1 MVYKGRRKKTIHYY
15 TIKSVEKVLKPRVLR
30 EVRTMHALQHP
41 NVLHFHQWY
50 ETTNHLW
57 LILEYCV
64 GGDLLSLIRQDIRLP
79 EASVHDFGRDLVS
92 ALLFLHSQGV
102 LYCDLKPSN
111 ILLDENGKIKLGDF
125 GLARRLGRGGDAAGG
140 GAGGAGGKRG
150 TPCYMAPEL
159 FQEAGCHSMASD
171 LWALGCVL
179 YECAAGHPPFVSSS
193 FTSLVRSI
201 LEDDPKPLPNAS
213 PELHALL
220 AGLLEKNPC
229 RRLGWGDLVQLPFWK
244 VPPGELPEFPPNRDF
259 DAFVREAGYLGEG
272 DEAAGGEGAGGKR
285 QGQGLREDLGESGP
299 VGDGRGEGLVAEGPP
314 EPGAPGTVAAGH
326 ASTRS
331 DGGAIVSPTRP
342 GRPGTSGRQGSVDVL
357 RLSQVV
363 RENMERE
370 EGGADYRSSLNV
382 DNSDIHLDNPDAEL
396 DFSTAAEPEGGGR
409 VHTMRR
415 PPCAP
420 RPQPLQGGQPPTG
433 GQGRQESPWGG
444 ASSLESLLHRDRS
457 RRSARGQSN
466 GAPPPGRV
474 SRHLARV
481 VGPLAV
487 RRVLCRKNR
496 LLLRGPE
503 QGGEVPRKRL
513 PLLRRATGRALRGGS
528 ARRIGTLS
536 SGRACWIR

>member
-125 GLARRLGRGGDAAGG
+125 GLARRLGRSGDPAGG
-140 GAGGAGGKRG
+140 SGGGKRG

-220 AGLLEKNPC
+220 SGLLEKNPC
-229 RRLGWGDLVQLPFWK
+229 RRLGWGELVQLPFWK

-259 DAFVREAGYLGEG
+259 DAFVREAGYLGGGGGGGGGGAGTGRTGKGEG
-272 DEAAGGEGAGGKR
+272 EGGEKTWEGAQLWTGVMTGWWPRGNRNQGRPAPLVPWEPMSMSLARARRGGRPPRQHGSAGGARRADRAVWTCSGSPRWSGRTWSGKR
-285 QGQGLREDLGESGP
+285 VGL
-299 VGDGRGEGLVAEGPP
+299 
-314 EPGAPGTVAAGH
+314 
-326 ASTRS
+326 
-331 DGGAIVSPTRP
+331 
-342 GRPGTSGRQGSVDVL
+342 
-357 RLSQVV
+357 
-363 RENMERE
+363 
-370 EGGADYRSSLNV
+370 
-382 DNSDIHLDNPDAEL
+382 
-396 DFSTAAEPEGGGR
+396 STA
-409 VHTMRR
+409 
-415 PPCAP
+415 
-420 RPQPLQGGQPPTG
+420 
-433 GQGRQESPWGG
+433 
-444 ASSLESLLHRDRS
+444 
-457 RRSARGQSN
+457 
-466 GAPPPGRV
+466 
-474 SRHLARV
+474 
-481 VGPLAV
+481 
-487 RRVLCRKNR
+487 
-496 LLLRGPE
+496 
-503 QGGEVPRKRL
+503 
-513 PLLRRATGRALRGGS
+513 RA
-528 ARRIGTLS
+528 
-536 SGRACWIR
+536 

>member
-125 GLARRLGRGGDAAGG
+125 GLARRLGRSGDPAGG
-140 GAGGAGGKRG
+140 SGGGKRG

-220 AGLLEKNPC
+220 SGLLEKNPC
-229 RRLGWGDLVQLPFWK
+229 RRLGWGELVQLPFWK

-259 DAFVREAGYLGEG
+259 DAFVREAGYLG
-272 DEAAGGEGAGGKR
+272 GEGADGE
-285 QGQGLREDLGESGP
+285 GQGRGRREDLGGSP
-299 VGDGRGEGLVAEGPP
+299 AVDRRDGGVVAAGQS
-314 EPGAPGTVAAGH
+314 EPGASGTAGAMGADAYV
-326 ASTRS
+326 ASTHS
-331 DGGAIVSPTRP
+331 EGAATASPTRP
-342 GRPGTSGRQGSVDVL
+342 GGRGPPGRQGSVDVL

-363 RENMERE
+363 RENLERE
-370 EGGADYRSSLNV
+370 EGGAEYRSSLNV
-382 DNSDIHLDNPDAEL
+382 DNSDIQLDNPDAEL
-396 DFSTAAEPEGGGR
+396 DFSTAPQPGVGGEEAQDVETAPCPEAPDTPGGTAPNRGGGGGR
-409 VHTMRR
+409 RAHGGRR
-415 PPCAP
+415 ALWRVSAAGTGRRAP
-420 RPQPLQGGQPPTG
+420 RGGGRTG
-433 GQGRQESPWGG
+433 SPRRGG
-444 ASSLESLLHRDRS
+444 ARGSS
-457 RRSARGQSN
+457 
-466 GAPPPGRV
+466 PGR
-474 SRHLARV
+474 RAPRQCGGHP
-481 VGPLAV
+481 VGGAGFPFWE
-487 RRVLCRKNR
+487 RN
-496 LLLRGPE
+496 RGPRPHGC
-503 QGGEVPRKRL
+503 GGRCVAWRP
-513 PLLRRATGRALRGGS
+513 GGS
-528 ARRIGTLS
+528 AGAGRRGS
-536 SGRACWIR
+536 CGR

>member
-125 GLARRLGRGGDAAGG
+125 GLARRLGRSGDPAGG
-140 GAGGAGGKRG
+140 SGGGKRG

-220 AGLLEKNPC
+220 SGLLEKNPC
-229 RRLGWGDLVQLPFWK
+229 RRLGWGELVQLPFWK

-259 DAFVREAGYLGEG
+259 DAFVREAGYLGVGGGGGGGGGG
-272 DEAAGGEGAGGKR
+272 DGADGEG
-285 QGQGLREDLGESGP
+285 QGRGRREDLGGSP
-299 VGDGRGEGLVAEGPP
+299 AVDRRDGGVVAAGQS
-314 EPGAPGTVAAGH
+314 EPGASGTAGAMGADAYV
-326 ASTRS
+326 ASTHS
-331 DGGAIVSPTRP
+331 EGAATASPTRP
-342 GRPGTSGRQGSVDVL
+342 GGRGPPGRQGSVDVL

-363 RENMERE
+363 RENLERE
-370 EGGADYRSSLNV
+370 EGGAEYRSSLNV
-382 DNSDIHLDNPDAEL
+382 DNSDIQLDNPDAEL
-396 DFSTAAEPEGGGR
+396 DFSTAPQPGVGGEEAQDVETAPCPEAPDTPGGTAPNRGGGGGR
-409 VHTMRR
+409 RAHGGRR
-415 PPCAP
+415 ALWRVSAAGTGRRAP
-420 RPQPLQGGQPPTG
+420 RGGGRTG
-433 GQGRQESPWGG
+433 SPRRGG
-444 ASSLESLLHRDRS
+444 ARGSS
-457 RRSARGQSN
+457 
-466 GAPPPGRV
+466 PGR
-474 SRHLARV
+474 RAPRQCGGHP
-481 VGPLAV
+481 VGGAGFPFWE
-487 RRVLCRKNR
+487 RN
-496 LLLRGPE
+496 RGPRPHGC
-503 QGGEVPRKRL
+503 GGRCVAWRP
-513 PLLRRATGRALRGGS
+513 GGS
-528 ARRIGTLS
+528 AGAGRRGS
-536 SGRACWIR
+536 CGR